1 MNWVLPLADK
11 PSVAMGIAAER
22 SPYMAQLVRKS
33 EHFSDKYDPKS
44 AVKHVLSS
52 LNDIPADADLSCV
65 LRKAKTEIHLACAAG
80 DLSGQ
85 WPLETVTSTLSKFAD
100 KVLDIAMIEGAKK
113 YDVST
118 EGFFA
123 IAMGKMGANEL
134 NYSSDID
141 FILFYDPEVF
151 AVGQNQTGISSKIVK
166 HIVYLLEERTVD
178 GYVFR
183 TDLRLRPD
191 PSSTP
196 PVVSIRMAETYYET
210 VGQNWERMAWIKA
223 RPCSGD
229 IKAGE
234 EFVESLTP
242 FIWRKHLDYTAIS
255 EVQAIKKM
263 INEAKGAE
271 LQAVDPSVKLSPG
284 GIREIEMFA
293 QTQQIIF
300 GGRIPSLRGKETR
313 PTLKELAGRGMIDR
327 KVAKELDGAYEILR
341 DVEHR
346 IQMRLDEHSH
356 TVPKPDEARSV
367 IAKLCGIGDV
377 TEFDRLLS
385 VTRQLVHK
393 HYIDLYGD
401 TEEEESDKVFGNLV
415 FTGVDDDPGTVQN
428 LTEMGYQN
436 PAYVIDVI
444 RQWHRGTIPATAEAQ
459 GRTLLTAMLPNL
471 IQRIGATGEADI
483 VFQRFA
489 KFFEGLSSG
498 IQVLSMLK
506 AEPEILDDLMGTF
519 SLAQRLAKTLGR
531 RPHLLENLIDGCDPV
546 ERVARDSEYETA
558 LNVTRRR
565 HKDME
570 FLIGHR
576 LLHGLVSVQD
586 AAEELSDLAE
596 EAVIDMAAAAERE
609 TVQKFGERPGDWVVL
624 TLGRL
629 GGREMRVGSDLDLV
643 IIYEPYDSDSID
655 TTWYTRF
662 AQKLISAL
670 SVPTEEGTLYEVDM
684 RLRPAGSSGPVAVSL
699 SAYEQ
704 YQRTEA
710 WTWEH
715 MSLTRM
721 RPIVG
726 STKVASKVM
735 DVAEDV
741 IMYCTRGNFK
751 QDIAE
756 MRKKLFLEKPP
767 KGKWDLKMSPGGKV
781 DIEFIAQ
788 FGILNCNSY
797 AVIQANTSKAIEML
811 KYGYQIEEED
821 AAVLIKTLQWID
833 ALQQIIGVA
842 VEGTLSVESTS
853 RRLRDRL
860 AKVVGVEDF
869 DTLET
874 ELFGMMRQV
883 AEIRAK
889 IIGS

>member
-11 PSVAMGIAAER
+11 PSAAMKIAAES

-33 EHFSDKYDPKS
+33 EHFSDNYDP
-44 AVKHVLSS
+44 SS
-52 LNDIPADADLSCV
+52 VTELILNSLDDIPADADLSCV

-80 DLSGQ
+80 DLSGL
-85 WPLETVTSTLSKFAD
+85 WPLETVTGTLSKFAD
-100 KVLDIAMIEGAKK
+100 KVLDIAMTEGAKK

-151 AVGQNQTGISSKIVK
+151 AVGQNQTGVSSRIVK
-166 HIVYLLEERTVD
+166 HIVRLLEERTVD

-229 IKAGE
+229 IKSGE
-234 EFVESLTP
+234 EFVKSLTP
-242 FIWRKHLDYTAIS
+242 FIWRKYLDYSAIS

-271 LQAVDPSVKLSPG
+271 LEAVDPSVKLSPG
-284 GIREIEMFA
+284 GIREIEMYA

-313 PTLKELAGRGMIDR
+313 PTLAELAFREIIDPR
-327 KVAKELDGAYEILR
+327 VAKALDAAYVILR

-346 IQMRLDEHSH
+346 IQMRLDEHTH
-356 TVPKPDEARSV
+356 TVPKPDETRSV
-367 IAKLCGIGDV
+367 IAKLSGIKDV
-377 TEFDRLLS
+377 KEFDKLLS
-385 VTRQLVHK
+385 QTRRIVHK

-401 TEEEESDKVFGNLV
+401 VDEEGIDSVKGNLV
-415 FTGVDDDPGTVQN
+415 FTGVDDDPGTIQN
-428 LTEMGYQN
+428 LKEMGYKN
-436 PAYVIDVI
+436 PSYVIDVI

-459 GRTLLTAMLPNL
+459 GRSLLTAMLPNL
-471 IQRIGATGEADI
+471 IRRIGATEEADI

-498 IQVLSMLK
+498 VQVLSMLK
-506 AEPEILDDLMGTF
+506 AQPEILDDLMGTF

-531 RPHLLENLIDGCDPV
+531 RPQLLENLIDGCDPV
-546 ERVARDSEYETA
+546 ERVARDSNYDVA

-576 LLHGLVSVQD
+576 LLHGLTTVQE

-609 TVQKFGERPGDWVVL
+609 TVTKYGERPGDWVVL

-643 IIYEPYDSDSID
+643 IIYEPYDSNTVD
-655 TTWYTRF
+655 TNWYTRF

-670 SVPTEEGTLYEVDM
+670 SVPTDEGTLYEVDM

-699 SAYEQ
+699 AAYEE
-704 YQRTEA
+704 YQRTKA

-726 STKVASKVM
+726 STKLASKVI

-741 IMYCTRGNFK
+741 IMYCTRDSFK

-756 MRKKLFLEKPP
+756 MRQKLFVEKPP

-788 FGILNCNSY
+788 YGILNCNSY
-797 AVIQANTSKAIEML
+797 AVIQANTSRAIEML
-811 KYGYQIEEED
+811 KFGYQIEEDD
-821 AAVLIKTLQWID
+821 ATLLLKTLQWID

-853 RRLRDRL
+853 KRLRYRL
-860 AKVVGVEDF
+860 AKVVGVKDF
-869 DTLET
+869 ETMET
-874 ELFGMMRQV
+874 ELFEMMKQV
-883 AEIRAK
+883 ADIRKK
-889 IIGS
+889 IIG

>member
-1 MNWVLPLADK
+1 MSPLADK
-11 PSVAMGIAAER
+11 PSVAMQIASEK
-22 SPYMAQLVRKS
+22 SPYMAQLIRKS
-33 EHFSDKYDPKS
+33 SHFSEDYDPDS
-44 AVKHVLSS
+44 VTEFIMSS
-52 LNDIPADADLSCV
+52 LDEIPAGADVSSI
-65 LRKAKTEIHLACAAG
+65 LRKAKIEIHLACAAG
-80 DLSGQ
+80 DLSGS
-85 WPLETVTSTLSKFAD
+85 WPLETVTGTLSKFAD
-100 KVLDIAMIEGAKK
+100 RVLDIAMTEGARK
-113 YDVST
+113 YDVGT

-151 AVGQNQTGISSKIVK
+151 AVGQNQTGISSRIVK
-166 HIVYLLEERTVD
+166 HIVQLLDERTVD

-234 EFVESLTP
+234 EFVKSLSP
-242 FIWRKHLDYTAIS
+242 FIWRKYLDYTAIS

-271 LQAVDPSVKLSPG
+271 LEAVDPSVKLSPG
-284 GIREIEMFA
+284 GIREIEMYA

-300 GGRIPSLRGKETR
+300 GGRVPSLRGRETR
-313 PTLKELAGRGMIDR
+313 PMLAELADRGMIDSE
-327 KVAKELDGAYEILR
+327 VAGQLDHAYEILR

-356 TVPKPDEARSV
+356 TVPKADEARSV
-367 IAKLCGIGDV
+367 VAKLCGIEDV
-377 TEFDRLLS
+377 GEFDRLLS
-385 VTRQLVHK
+385 LTRQTVHK
-393 HYIDLYGD
+393 HYIDLYGEV
-401 TEEEESDKVFGNLV
+401 EEAESDAVGGNLV
-415 FTGVDDDPGTVQN
+415 FTGVDDDPGTVEN
-428 LTEMGYQN
+428 LKEMGYQN
-436 PAYVIDVI
+436 PSYVIDVI
-444 RQWHRGTIPATAEAQ
+444 RQWHRGSIPATIEPQ
-459 GRTLLTAMLPNL
+459 SRQILTAMLPDL
-471 IQRIGATGEADI
+471 IKRIGATEEADI
-483 VFQRFA
+483 VFQRFV

-498 IQVLSMLK
+498 VQVLPMLK
-506 AEPEILDDLMGTF
+506 AQPKILDDLIGTL

-531 RPHLLENLIDGCDPV
+531 RPQLLENLIEGYDPV
-546 ERVARDSEYETA
+546 ERVERNSEIGPA
-558 LNVTRRR
+558 MDITRSR
-565 HKDME
+565 HRDME

-596 EAVIDMAAAAERE
+596 DATIDMAAAAERE
-609 TVQKFGERPGDWVVL
+609 TVRKFGKRPGDWVVL

-643 IIYEPYDSDSID
+643 IIYEPYDSEAID
-655 TTWYTRF
+655 LNWYTRF
-662 AQKLISAL
+662 SQRLITAL
-670 SVPTEEGTLYEVDM
+670 SVPTDEGTLYEVDM
-684 RLRPAGSSGPVAVSL
+684 RLRPAGASGPVAVSL

-735 DVAEDV
+735 EIAEDV
-741 IMYCTRGNFK
+741 IMNCTRSTFK
-751 QDIAE
+751 KDIAD
-756 MRKKLFLEKPP
+756 MREKLFDEKQP

-788 FGILNCNSY
+788 YGILNSDNP
-797 AVIQANTSKAIEML
+797 AVIQANTTKAIDML
-811 KYGYQIEEED
+811 NREGQLIDEE
-821 AAVLIKTLQWID
+821 AALLIKTLQWID

-853 RRLRDRL
+853 KRLRDRL
-860 AKVVGVEDF
+860 AKVVGVQDF
-869 DTLET
+869 DALEI
-874 ELFGMMRQV
+874 ELFSMMKQV
-883 AEIRAK
+883 ADIRAR
-889 IIGS
+889 ILGV